1 MAFYGFNSSFRA
13 IFFLT
18 LPPLSKN
25 WSKKRNRGRWG
36 GGPGALFAGEIL
48 VFGGPRNGGRW
59 GGGPGRFLVVG
70 EFCLCLSLFTG
81 LFRVSGSF
89 KFKRQ
94 FLLIYGRILSLRAR
108 RFLETPQPAALTLV
122 DVG

>member
-1 MAFYGFNSSFRA
+1 MVFSASRRA

-36 GGPGALFAGEIL
+36 GGPGSAICGRNPCFF
-48 VFGGPRNGGRW
+48 VFQNGGRW

-94 FLLIYGRILSLRAR
+94 FRLIYGRILSLRAR

>member
-1 MAFYGFNSSFRA
+1 M
-13 IFFLT
+13 
-18 LPPLSKN
+18 
-25 WSKKRNRGRWG
+25 G
-36 GGPGALFAGEIL
+36 GQGALFAGEIL

-94 FLLIYGRILSLRAR
+94 FLLIYGRILSLCAR
-108 RFLETPQPAALTLV
+108 RFLETHQPAALTLV

>member
-1 MAFYGFNSSFRA
+1 MGDQ
-13 IFFLT
+13 
-18 LPPLSKN
+18 
-25 WSKKRNRGRWG
+25 
-36 GGPGALFAGEIL
+36 GALFAGEIL
-48 VFGGPRNGGRW
+48 VFGGPRNGGRR